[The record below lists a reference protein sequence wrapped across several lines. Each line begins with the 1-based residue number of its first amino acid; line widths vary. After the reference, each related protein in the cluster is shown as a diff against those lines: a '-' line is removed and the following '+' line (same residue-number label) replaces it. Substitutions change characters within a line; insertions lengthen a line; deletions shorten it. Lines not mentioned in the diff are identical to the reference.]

1 MVLVDGQAGQAVARV
16 PQPMGLAPAPPA
28 EGVYGLVVTG
38 AGFVTYVDA
47 SFGVQAG
54 MAPVEVVVE
63 TVEGLPRGKA
73 LTDQVL
79 GDVNGDGQVT
89 LDDALLVMTY
99 VVDRAV
105 ELPPNGDIFLGD
117 VNGDGQVTLDDALL
131 VMTYVVNPADP
142 SLPGGI
148 GQAVQAVP
156 SGDGDWVAGAVH
168 RMTYHDAWDG
178 SPTWSPDGRHIAFE
192 SYRDFTGKIYVMDV
206 DGNIPRSL
214 GGGGLTDYGAPTWS
228 PDGRHIAL
236 HSNYAGNL
244 DIYVMDADG
253 GTRHG
258 RTGHEAR
265 DSFPSWS
272 PDGRHIAFESY
283 RAGNFEIYVMD
294 ADGSNKRNLTDHSAG
309 DIVPSWS
316 PDGRHIAFESYR
328 AGNFEIYVMDADGS
342 NPRNLTDHSADD
354 GYPTWSPDGRHL
366 AFMSDRDGNLEI
378 YVMDADGSNPRNL
391 TDHSADDEHPAWSP
405 DGRHIAFMSDRDGN
419 EEIYM
424 MELRQEG
431 DSPSSDDDGETA
443 GVSEDVGNTID
454 TARDWELNM
463 PREGSAGFASLVETL
478 SQEFYLEVGDE
489 HFFRI
494 QIPRR
499 VDIAIT
505 TISDLDT
512 QGWLLDKF
520 GGRILYNDDDERQL
534 GLNLNFVLG
543 GFIEPGTYYLK
554 VAGHEN
560 TTGPYQLY
568 AVVINPKSSAKPV
581 ATDLASTLPI
591 SK

>member
-1 MVLVDGQAGQAVARV
+1 
-16 PQPMGLAPAPPA
+16 
-28 EGVYGLVVTG
+28 
-38 AGFVTYVDA
+38 
-47 SFGVQAG
+47 
-54 MAPVEVVVE
+54 
-63 TVEGLPRGKA
+63 
-73 LTDQVL
+73 
-79 GDVNGDGQVT
+79 
-89 LDDALLVMTY
+89 MTY

-214 GGGGLTDYGAPTWS
+214 GGGGRTDYGSPTWS

-272 PDGRHIAFESY
+272 PDGRHIAFESD

-342 NPRNLTDHSADD
+342 NPRNLTDHSADY
-354 GYPTWSPDGRHL
+354 GYPT
-366 AFMSDRDGNLEI
+366 
-378 YVMDADGSNPRNL
+378 
-391 TDHSADDEHPAWSP
+391 WSP